1 VSVEKKGWHE
11 NECAKDFDIS
21 KKKKEK
27 RIVGAGMVDI

>member
-11 NECAKDFDIS
+11 NECAKDIS